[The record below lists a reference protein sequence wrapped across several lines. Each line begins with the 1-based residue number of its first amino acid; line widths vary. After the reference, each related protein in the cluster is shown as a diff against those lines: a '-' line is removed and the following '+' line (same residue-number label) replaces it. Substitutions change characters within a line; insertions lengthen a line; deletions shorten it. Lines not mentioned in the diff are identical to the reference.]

1 MSQSV
6 TTESNLKQSAAAERK
21 KIRKERLAQLRKNKA
36 FIVGASILGFWVL
49 CALIGQLLVRIDP
62 NALGYLN
69 GVETDLA
76 PNGTNWFGTDGD
88 GRDVFSRVIVGSRP
102 IIVMATSATVLGT
115 TLGAS
120 IGLVSGYLKGWFDIV
135 VMRILDAISALP
147 VLVLALLALSAVGG
161 SSSIVTICIIG
172 FVFTPII
179 ARTVRAA
186 VLNEAELDYVAAAKL
201 RTERMPHILF
211 KEILPNVLPPI
222 IVEFTVRLGYAVFAI
237 ATLSFLGVGVELG
250 SPNWGSQVADNYN
263 LIFSGTWWST
273 IFPAAAIATL
283 AIGINLIADGVT
295 EAFEL

>member
-1 MSQSV
+1 M
-6 TTESNLKQSAAAERK
+6 TTATLKQSAAAERK
-21 KIRKERLAQLRKNKA
+21 KIRKERFAQLRKNKA
-36 FIVGASILGFWVL
+36 FIVGAGILTFWVL
-49 CALIGQLLVRIDP
+49 CALIGKFLVRINPDE
-62 NALGYLN
+62 LGFLN

-76 PNGTNWFGTDGD
+76 PNATNWFGTDSN

-102 IIVMATSATVLGT
+102 IIVMATLATVLGT
-115 TLGAS
+115 ALGAS
-120 IGLVSGYLKGWFDIV
+120 IGLVSGYLKGWFDVI
-135 VMRILDAISALP
+135 VMRILDAISAMP

-161 SSSIVTICIIG
+161 SSSIVTVFIIG

-186 VLNEAELDYVAAAKL
+186 VLSESELDYVAAAKL

-250 SPNWGSQVADNYN
+250 SPNWGSQVADHYN
-263 LIFSGTWWST
+263 LIFSGVWWST
-273 IFPAAAIATL
+273 IFPAGAIATL